1 LRESEVNQKGVTT
14 RDAGRGD
21 LIKLLKEAQS
31 EYGYVPEE
39 VMAELAE
46 SLDMPL
52 NDVYGVASFY
62 SFISLKPL
70 GRNIIRICRSLPCH
84 MKHGQVI
91 VDCLAQELGIKPGE
105 TTADGRYSLQL
116 TNCIGLCDQAPAMM
130 INDDAYGDLTPEK
143 IAQILGAYK

>member
-1 LRESEVNQKGVTT
+1 MNQKGVAT
-14 RDAGRGD
+14 RDLERSD
-21 LIKLLKEAQS
+21 LIALLKEAQA
-31 EYGYVPEE
+31 EYGYVPEK

-70 GRNIIRICRSLPCH
+70 GRNIIRVCQSLPCS
-84 MKHGQVI
+84 MKHGQAI
-91 VDCLAQELGIKPGE
+91 VKCLARELGINPGE
-105 TTADGRYSLQL
+105 TTADRRFSLQL

-130 INDDAYGDLTPEK
+130 INDDAHGELTPEK
-143 IAQILGAYK
+143 ITQILKAYK

>member
-1 LRESEVNQKGVTT
+1 MNQKGVAT
-14 RDAGRGD
+14 RNLERGD
-21 LIKLLKEAQS
+21 LIALLKEAQA

-70 GRNIIRICRSLPCH
+70 GRNIIRVCQSLPCY
-84 MKHGQVI
+84 MKHGQAI
-91 VDCLAQELGIKPGE
+91 VECLAQELGIKPGE
-105 TTADGRYSLQL
+105 TTADRRFSLQL

-130 INDDAYGDLTPEK
+130 INDDAHGDLTPDRINE
-143 IAQILGAYK
+143 ILKKYK

>member
-1 LRESEVNQKGVTT
+1 MNQKGVAT
-14 RDAGRGD
+14 RDLERGD
-21 LIKLLKEAQS
+21 LIALLKEAQA
-31 EYGYVPEE
+31 EYGYVSEE

-70 GRNIIRICRSLPCH
+70 GRNVIRVCQSLPCY
-84 MKHGQVI
+84 MKHGQAI
-91 VDCLAQELGIKPGE
+91 VECLARELGIKPGE
-105 TTADGRYSLQL
+105 TTADRRFSLQL

-130 INDDAYGDLTPEK
+130 INDDAHGDLTPDRIDE
-143 IAQILGAYK
+143 ILKKYK

>member
-1 LRESEVNQKGVTT
+1 MNQKGVAT
-14 RDAGRGD
+14 RDLERGD
-21 LIKLLKEAQS
+21 LIALLKEAQA
-31 EYGYVPEE
+31 EYGYVSEE

-70 GRNIIRICRSLPCH
+70 GRNVIRVCQSLPCY
-84 MKHGQVI
+84 MKHGQAI
-91 VDCLAQELGIKPGE
+91 VECLAQELGIKPGE
-105 TTADGRYSLQL
+105 TTADRRFSLQL

-130 INDDAYGDLTPEK
+130 INDDAHGDLTPDRIDE
-143 IAQILGAYK
+143 ILKKYK

>member
-1 LRESEVNQKGVTT
+1 MNQKGVTT
-14 RDAGRGD
+14 RDVGRGD

-70 GRNIIRICRSLPCH
+70 GRNIIRICRSLPCY
-84 MKHGQVI
+84 MKHGQAI
-91 VDCLAQELGIKPGE
+91 VECLARELGIKPGE
-105 TTADGRYSLQL
+105 TTADCRYSLQL

>member
-1 LRESEVNQKGVTT
+1 M
-14 RDAGRGD
+14 A
-21 LIKLLKEAQS
+21 LLKEAQA

-70 GRNIIRICRSLPCH
+70 GRNIIRVCQSLPCY
-84 MKHGQVI
+84 MKHGQAI
-91 VDCLAQELGIKPGE
+91 VECLTRELGIKPGE
-105 TTADGRYSLQL
+105 TTADRRFSLQL
-116 TNCIGLCDQAPAMM
+116 TNCIGLCDLAPAMM
-130 INDDAYGDLTPEK
+130 INDDAHGDLTPDRIDE
-143 IAQILGAYK
+143 ILKKYK